1 MKLLSLKP
9 SKGAT
14 QSKKRPGRGNG
25 SGLGRTAG
33 RGEKGYH
40 ARSGSK
46 NRSWFEGGQMPIHRR
61 LPKRGFSNSLFRK
74 TYQVVNIQAIN
85 ELGLETVDA
94 QILQEK
100 GLVRSALQP
109 IKILGDGNIESS
121 VKVIASCFSKS
132 AKEKIEKKGGSIKL
146 KALKK

>member
-1 MKLLSLKP
+1 MKLLSLRP
-9 SKGAT
+9 SIGAT
-14 QSKKRPGRGNG
+14 QRKKRPGRGNG

-61 LPKRGFSNSLFRK
+61 LPKRGFSNSIFRK

-121 VKVIASCFSKS
+121 VKITASCFSKS
-132 AKEKIEKKGGSIKL
+132 AKEKIEQAGGSVEVQ
-146 KALKK
+146 

>member
-46 NRSWFEGGQMPIHRR
+46 NRAWFEGGQMPIHRR

-74 TYQVVNIQAIN
+74 TYQVVNLQAIN

-94 QILQEK
+94 QILHEK

-121 VKVIASCFSKS
+121 VKITASCFSKS
-132 AKEKIEKKGGSIKL
+132 AKEKIEQAGGSVEVQ
-146 KALKK
+146 